1 MEYLKK
7 IGGYCIAFL
16 RASRAVLRARV
27 FTRENAWVILVSLM
41 LLLIL
46 VLSSAGSQPRFVYGG
61 F

>member
-1 MEYLKK
+1 MKALRK

-16 RASRAVLRARV
+16 RRHV
-27 FTRENAWVILVSLM
+27 FTRENAWVVLVSLM

-46 VLSSAGSQPRFVYGG
+46 LLGTSASQPRFVYGG